1 MMNRWG
7 NDACICTVASLGC
20 QKGRIRNMRKW
31 LMGVYLC
38 ICMAAV
44 GLSGCTPQNAATM
57 ANRSQ
62 HAGVYAEIT
71 DDMGRTVTL
80 KEKPQRVVVLSTSIL
95 NFVSAVDGDVVGRA
109 TVKAEDASLA
119 DKYQQVPEVGP
130 VYNVST
136 EKILELKPDLVIASV
151 KQHQKLI
158 PVLEQNHIPVIALDG
173 KSYEDVTHDL
183 ELIGTIYGKEEAV
196 TDKIHEMNGA
206 IAAIT
211 DKLPKE
217 TKKVA
222 IVYATPSAVSVQLP
236 NSIAGNVAQILHFE
250 NTAASAQQEAKGT
263 EKVPYSM
270 EALAEQNPDIIFFT
284 SMGPKDK
291 IEKRIQED
299 VKSNPAWSTLRAV
312 QEGHVYVLPEHYFLL
327 NPGLA
332 YPKAIAY
339 MAKLVYP
346 EVYP

>member
-1 MMNRWG
+1 M
-7 NDACICTVASLGC
+7 
-20 QKGRIRNMRKW
+20 KKW
-31 LMGVYLC
+31 LMGLCLC

-44 GLSGCTPQNAATM
+44 GLSGCTPQNAATT
-57 ANRSQ
+57 ANSSQ
-62 HAGVYAEIT
+62 SKGGVYAEIT

-109 TVKAEDASLA
+109 TVKSEDASIA
-119 DKYQQVPEVGP
+119 DKYQQVPDVGP

-136 EKILELKPDLVIASV
+136 EKILELKPDLVIASA

-158 PVLEQNHIPVIALDG
+158 SVLEQNQIPVVTLKS

-183 ELIGTIYGKEEAV
+183 ELIGTIYGKEDMVKA
-196 TDKIHEMNGA
+196 KIQEMNGA

-211 DKLPKE
+211 DTLPKE

-250 NTAASAQQEAKGT
+250 NTAASVQQEAGGI

-270 EALAEQNPDIIFFT
+270 EALVEQNPDIIFFT

-291 IEKRIQED
+291 IEKRIQDD
-299 VKSNPAWSTLRAV
+299 VKSNPAWGTLRAV
-312 QEGHVYVLPEHYFLL
+312 QEGHVYVLPEQYFLL
-327 NPGLA
+327 NPGLD
-332 YPKAIAY
+332 YPKAVAY

-346 EVYP
+346 EVYQ